1 MRPLRLRLSN
11 FLSYRGMTEL
21 DLRQVHVACLCGDNG
36 HGKSALL
43 DAITWTLWGW
53 ARGRRY
59 GQGGSSHDELV
70 HQGQTEM
77 EVELEF
83 EADGAAYRVV
93 RKYSRGA
100 RGRSSASLLD
110 LQTPRVEAAPPGE
123 PATAA
128 SDPPVQPSLDGVL
141 ESAGA
146 EEQRYRSL
154 TGGAVAET
162 EHQLRRLLRMDYETF
177 VSSAFL
183 LQGHDDRFTT
193 STPARRKET
202 LAEIL
207 GLGLYERLE
216 ERAKERVRR
225 HDALLERT
233 RVDLE
238 RLDAEAA
245 RGAEH
250 RAALAAAEA
259 ALQEVAPRLEALDRE
274 LQDARRA
281 AHALELRQQE
291 VDGLREGVERGR
303 EEARRLVAQ
312 IDAART
318 RTAGYREALSRRAE
332 AEEGEARLAEAR
344 ERLHGLE
351 EAQGRHAELT
361 EAHLTLR
368 HAMASAR
375 QGLEAEVSGLR
386 ERVEGE
392 LAPRAGR
399 TAEVERSLEAAARGL
414 ADLEGEAAQ
423 ARARREALE
432 GMVREAELTGSEN
445 ARLRLEMGEL
455 RERFDMLVP
464 GETSCPLCGSDLGAE
479 GLEHVR
485 LETEAQ
491 GVRLREQYRD
501 NEARLREAAPEHDR
515 LREAVALAEER
526 VEGGRGRL
534 LAEQGAL
541 TRELEECRRA
551 GVDLAAARERLS
563 AMQDRLDREDYA
575 PEERLRLADLQ
586 RELDA
591 LGYEP
596 ERHRQ
601 ARALASDLERFADL
615 ARRVREA
622 AERLPQ
628 EEASLADLEGV
639 LDSRRGDVVA
649 AESRIAALLDELHEA
664 PSVRQRA
671 DDLAAEHRRL
681 DGERVHLQGE
691 TVLHAARLLDVA
703 RAASEVEERRETER
717 AHQEEGAT
725 YRLLAEA
732 FGKRGVQALLIEE
745 SQPELENEANSLLA
759 RLTENRMHLTLES
772 QKQNRRGED
781 VETLEVR
788 IADELGTRSYELF
801 SGGEAFRINF
811 ALRVALAKLLA
822 SRAGAPLRTLFLD
835 EGFGTQ
841 DAAGRDRLVDAIR
854 AIQDEFDLILV
865 ITHIEELKEAFPVR
879 IEVTKGEEGSA
890 LAVVWS

>member
-59 GQGGSSHDELV
+59 GQGGASHDELV
-70 HQGQTEM
+70 HQGQTDM

-93 RKYSRGA
+93 RKYSRGT
-100 RGRSSASLLD
+100 RGRSSAILLD
-110 LQTPRVEAAPPGE
+110 LQSPREAGLQ
-123 PATAA
+123 PAESTSGVA
-128 SDPPVQPSLDGVL
+128 DPPAQPSLDSAP
-141 ESAGA
+141 EST
-146 EEQRYRSL
+146 ESHEKRYRSL
-154 TGGAVAET
+154 AGGAVAET

-225 HDALLERT
+225 HDALLDRT
-233 RVDLE
+233 RADME
-238 RLDAEAA
+238 RLEAEVA

-250 RAALAAAEA
+250 REALAAADA
-259 ALQEVAPRLEALDRE
+259 ALLEIAPRLDALDRD
-274 LQDARRA
+274 LQDARRT

-291 VDGLREGVERGR
+291 VDGLRDGAERSRG
-303 EEARRLVAQ
+303 EAQRLEAQ
-312 IDAART
+312 ADAARV
-318 RTAGYREALSRRAE
+318 RAASHLDAFSRRVE

-344 ERLHGLE
+344 DRLRALE
-351 EAQGRHAELT
+351 DAQGRHAELT
-361 EAHLTLR
+361 QAHLTLG
-368 HAMASAR
+368 HAVDAAR
-375 QGLEAEVSGLR
+375 QGLDAEWSGLR
-386 ERVEGE
+386 DRAEGE

-399 TAEVERSLEAAARGL
+399 TAEVQRLLEATARGL
-414 ADLEGEAAQ
+414 ADLDEEAVQ
-423 ARARREALE
+423 ARALREELE
-432 GMVREAELTGSEN
+432 GMVRESELLGSEN
-445 ARLRLEMGEL
+445 DRLRREMGEL

-464 GETSCPLCGSDLGAE
+464 GETSCPLCGSHLGTE
-479 GLEHVR
+479 GFEHVR
-485 LETEAQ
+485 LETEAE
-491 GVRLREQYRD
+491 GVRLREQYRT
-501 NEARLREAAPEHDR
+501 NEARMRESAPQSTQV
-515 LREAVALAEER
+515 REAVALAEER
-526 VEGGRGRL
+526 VEDGRGRL
-534 LAEQGAL
+534 LAERGAL

-551 GVDLAAARERLS
+551 AVELAGARERLG
-563 AMQDRLDREDYA
+563 AVRDRLDREDYA
-575 PEERLRLADLQ
+575 HDERSRLTDLQ
-586 RELDA
+586 RQMDA

-601 ARALASDLERFADL
+601 ARALVSDLDAFADF

-628 EEASLADLEGV
+628 EEAALADLEVV
-639 LDSRRGDVVA
+639 LESRRRDIVA
-649 AESRIAALLDELHEA
+649 AEGRVTALLKELYEA
-664 PSVRQRA
+664 PAVLRRA

-681 DGERVHLQGE
+681 DDERIRLQGE
-691 TVLHAARLLDVA
+691 ASLRSARLQDVA
-703 RAASEVEERRETER
+703 RAATEAEGRREAER
-717 AHQEEGAT
+717 AHQEGAAT

-745 SQPELENEANSLLA
+745 ALPELETEANGLLA

-772 QKQNRRGED
+772 QKQNRRGMD

-788 IADELGTRSYELF
+788 IADELGTRVYELF

-822 SRAGAPLRTLFLD
+822 SRAGAPLRTLLLD

-865 ITHIEELKEAFPVR
+865 ITHIEELKDSFPVR
-879 IEVTKGEEGSA
+879 IEVTKGDDGSA